1 MRKTGTKEEICNEII
16 IQISKNTKK
25 TCIPTGQLV
34 VWSLGEIRGSEV
46 TVYSFTPDETYFPMD
61 LLDYGK
67 KGNMKVNKHIFSV
80 PREKMINAI
89 GEDGLNL
96 FFETGLLFLIKYSK
110 LSFYENGKFI
120 SGKEDMIRAGSYIAL
135 VPEESFVI
143 SLSKNLKLNGIALK
157 EPNVFRDL
165 YLANLLCNA
174 KENLYVITRELSSH
188 CMRMYATV
196 TERYNLYP
204 QENIIPIMNQVK
216 EMIPDLE
223 FVSYNITPRI
233 TLMNYAIKKD
243 CIDSKRKHL
252 IPGFQ
257 IIMSDVGDAS
267 TTIKPYIMIGNDV
280 GYGEARTFEHNNILK
295 DKRFIEGI
303 SNAFIEADSLS
314 KNLSKIIG
322 KKVEDPKKA
331 FETVYKHCNLK
342 KAYGIGI
349 AEKAFENALPTFN
362 ESRSYKVRDVVVQI
376 ARMCNAAEKEIT
388 HSTMETARK
397 KTGEALTFVLSD
409 KFQEFIAK
417 PKKKDKKIC

>member
-1 MRKTGTKEEICNEII
+1 MRKRGTKEEVCNEII
-16 IQISKNTKK
+16 VQISKSTKK
-25 TCIPTGQLV
+25 TCIPTDQLV
-34 VWSLGEIRGSEV
+34 IWSLGEIRGDAV

-67 KGNMKVNKHIFSV
+67 KGNLKVNKHIASI

-110 LSFYENGKFI
+110 LSFYENGEFI
-120 SGKEDMIRAGSYIAL
+120 SGSEDMIRASSYIVL
-135 VPEESFVI
+135 VPEESFII
-143 SLSKNLKLNGIALK
+143 SLSKNLKINGIALK
-157 EPNVFRDL
+157 EPNIFRDL
-165 YLANLLCNA
+165 YIANLLCNA
-174 KENLYVITRELSSH
+174 KENLYVITRELSPH
-188 CMRMYATV
+188 CMRMYSAV

-204 QENIIPIMNQVK
+204 QENIIPVINQAK

-223 FVSYNITPRI
+223 FVSYNITPRM

-267 TTIKPYIMIGNDV
+267 TTIKPYILIGNDV
-280 GYGEARTFEHNNILK
+280 GYGVAKTFEHNNILK
-295 DKRFIEGI
+295 DHRFIEGI
-303 SNAFIEADSLS
+303 YNAFIEADSLS
-314 KNLSKIIG
+314 KDLSMIISR
-322 KKVEDPKKA
+322 KVKDPKKA
-331 FETVYKHCNLK
+331 FETVYKHCNLR

-362 ESRSYKVRDVVVQI
+362 ESRNYKVSDVIVQL
-376 ARMCNAAEKEIT
+376 ARMCNAAEKDIT

-397 KTGEALTFVLSD
+397 KTGEALNFVLSD
-409 KFQEFIAK
+409 KFQEFVVK
-417 PKKKDKKIC
+417 PKKKGKKIS